1 MPLALRSENVP
12 EDQHAQAGRRDGLVE
27 HARQV
32 SAELSDTADPF
43 PSAEEMQR
51 EDRLR

>member
-1 MPLALRSENVP
+1 MDDPDAEETLKQDELA
-12 EDQHAQAGRRDGLVE
+12 RRKE
-27 HARQV
+27 FFERARQLC
-32 SAELSDTADPF
+32 AEQSDTAGPF

>member
-1 MPLALRSENVP
+1 MDDPEAKEIPTQEELA
-12 EDQHAQAGRRDGLVE
+12 RRREFLDL
-27 HARQV
+27 ARQLG
-32 SAELSDTADPF
+32 AEQSDAAGPF

>member
-1 MPLALRSENVP
+1 MDDPHAKDILTQEELA
-12 EDQHAQAGRRDGLVE
+12 RRREFLDL
-27 HARQV
+27 ARQLR
-32 SAELSDTADPF
+32 AKQSDTAGPF

>member
-1 MPLALRSENVP
+1 MKETLTQDELARRKEFFERVRQLR
-12 EDQHAQAGRRDGLVE
+12 AG
-27 HARQV
+27 Q
-32 SAELSDTADPF
+32 SDTAGPF